1 MSEQI
6 PDLQK
11 SSSGFSL
18 LYQANFINMEKLPK
32 FAASGRDTNGGQR
45 GCNTLAGEHLTNA
58 IP

>member
-1 MSEQI
+1 MKQNRLNI
-6 PDLQK
+6 FYFK
-11 SSSGFSL
+11 
-18 LYQANFINMEKLPK
+18 ANFINMEKLPK